1 LRVNGKWVLQQ
12 RNGNCFMRGGVEQLG
27 GIVVREVS
35 MIEAVIVSAVRTPV
49 GRAYKGSLRATRPDD
64 LAALAI
70 KEALARVPGLDAK
83 EVDDVILGCAMPEGE
98 QGMNVARIAALRA
111 GLPVETSAM
120 TINRF
125 CSSGLQAIALGAE
138 RIRGASADVILA
150 GGTESMSLVPMGGN
164 KISPNPWLVD
174 HYPDAYINMGLGTE
188 NIARK
193 FGITREQADAFSA
206 ESHKKALA
214 AISAGNFKDETIP
227 VEVNIT
233 AVSSNGNGASS
244 KLKVAAKSAT
254 QTFVFHT
261 DELPRADTSLEI
273 LAKLKPAFHLKG
285 TVTAGNSSPM
295 SDGAAAC
302 VIMSDSRAKALGL
315 KPLARFVAYAT
326 AGCPPE
332 EFGMGPVFAI
342 PKALKLAGL
351 SLGDISVIE
360 LNEAFAAQSLAVIQ
374 EAGLDAG
381 RVNPN
386 GGAIALGH
394 PLGCTGAKLTATLI
408 RDLQR
413 KNARYGMVTMCIGGG
428 MGAAG
433 IFERV

>member
-1 LRVNGKWVLQQ
+1 
-12 RNGNCFMRGGVEQLG
+12 M
-27 GIVVREVS
+27 S
-35 MIEAVIVSAVRTPV
+35 EAVIVSAVRTAV

-64 LAALAI
+64 LAALVI
-70 KEALARVPGLDAK
+70 RESLARVPGLDAK
-83 EVDDVILGCAMPEGE
+83 EIDDVILGCAMPEGE

-138 RIRGASADVILA
+138 RIRSGGAEVIVA
-150 GGTESMSLVPMGGN
+150 GGTESMSMVPMGGN

-193 FGITREQADAFSA
+193 FGITREAADAFA
-206 ESHKKALA
+206 ANSHKKAVA
-214 AISAGNFKDETIP
+214 AIAAGAFADETVA
-227 VEVNIT
+227 VEVKN
-233 AVSSNGNGASS
+233 VSVLTNGNAPKG
-244 KLKVAAKSAT
+244 KQVKPTT
-254 QTFVFHT
+254 QTFTFDK
-261 DELPRADTSLEI
+261 DELPRADTSVEI
-273 LAKLKPAFHLKG
+273 LAGLKPAFHVAG
-285 TVTAGNSSPM
+285 SVTAGNSSPM
-295 SDGAAAC
+295 SDGAAAA
-302 VIMSDSRAKALGL
+302 VVMNDARAKALGL
-315 KPLARFVAYAT
+315 KPLGRFVAYAT
-326 AGCPPE
+326 AGVPPE
-332 EFGMGPVFAI
+332 EFGIGPVYAI

-351 SLGDISVIE
+351 KLEDISVIE

-374 EAGLDAG
+374 QAGLDPAK
-381 RVNPN
+381 VNPN

-394 PLGCTGAKLTATLI
+394 PLGCTGAKLTATIL
-408 RDLQR
+408 RDLAR

-433 IFERV
+433 IIERL